1 MEESAATRI
10 PALAGSEL
18 LVAPQLV
25 DMDPEF
31 EDVINDAVEITDCH
45 VSDEPELQNPHD
57 DSSNN
62 DDDIGAD
69 DFVINVDKVNGSD
82 SSEFAEMRDSYVNN
96 DSCENG
102 SLHSASSQL
111 MSTKFSP
118 KPQPVVTFQQSFELC
133 IQQKANKELP
143 ILLDDEVLIV
153 FFQFI
158 FFCESFKHK
167 YCFLCSDQL
176 KPTKKT

>member
-45 VSDEPELQNPHD
+45 VSDEPEVQNPHD

-69 DFVINVDKVNGSD
+69 DFVINVDAGNGSD
-82 SSEFAEMRDSYVNN
+82 SSGLAEMRDNYVNN

-118 KPQPVVTFQQSFELC
+118 KPHQPVVTFQQSFELC

-153 FFQFI
+153 FFPQ
-158 FFCESFKHK
+158 FFCESFK
-167 YCFLCSDQL
+167 
-176 KPTKKT
+176 TKALFFMF